1 MGRKGASITLSIK
14 ETEKL
19 ELETLANDLG
29 YTWGDKPNIS
39 KLITAIAKK
48 ELRIAINHDW
58 TDQQIQS
65 LEQARQLLI
74 DTGKLSEAEIIAR
87 ILQQRS
93 ELKYPLKQEIEK
105 FLENPKPSWRREIE
119 NFISQRRSFQL
130 SYVDP
135 SNRQFTFTVL
145 HAELKL
151 LEKHQYLV
159 CTCQESEGNTDIPEL
174 QHNWTFRLDR
184 IQEAAV
190 NPVKQPWQPQLD
202 HVAVTFELYGNL
214 AFNYGKTG
222 YKADDLDIGEISGNP
237 PTRTITRRV
246 FATFWFFRD
255 IAPYFES
262 CQIISPDSVRTHFQE
277 KLRSLYIQYFNE
289 TSQ

>member
-1 MGRKGASITLSIK
+1 MTRKGESITLSVK
-14 ETEKL
+14 EAEKL
-19 ELETLANDLG
+19 ALEMLADDLG
-29 YTWGDKPNIS
+29 YTWGDRPNIS
-39 KLITAIAKK
+39 KLIAAIAKK

-58 TDQQIQS
+58 TDIQIQS

-87 ILQQRS
+87 ILIQRS
-93 ELKYPLKQEIEK
+93 ELKYSLKQEIQK

-119 NFISQRRSFQL
+119 NFISHQRSFQL
-130 SYVDP
+130 SYVDAAD
-135 SNRQFTFTVL
+135 RQFTFTVL

-159 CTCQESEGNTDIPEL
+159 CTCQESEGNNDIPEL

-184 IQEAAV
+184 IQEASV
-190 NPVKQPWQPQLD
+190 NPVKQPWKSQLD
-202 HVAVTFELYGNL
+202 HVAVTFELYSSL

-222 YKADDLDIGEISGNP
+222 YKADDLDIGEIEGNP

-255 IAPYFES
+255 IAPYLDG
-262 CQIISPDSVRTHFQE
+262 CQIISPDSVKTHFQD
-277 KLRSLYIQYFNE
+277 KLRSLYTKYFNE
-289 TSQ
+289 TPK